1 MDVLASPTARIR
13 PNVADDPNF
22 NLVPRSTLYRLQLF
36 MMDIASP
43 WSRFCLDAAGLI
55 ALADINTVARRT
67 VLTGN
72 STWLDI
78 FVLCPGMHKQQ
89 NATDLNRGEY
99 PACAAMTTG
108 YVFRVENPAAVC
120 FLQRVGRTGHLTTL
134 NVEELPA
141 MSWWQKT
148 MHSFFDLN
156 TTSLVSITMY
166 VLATGL
172 TLLALLGLFHLRDV
186 WGCTAILIYI
196 LIRAINVYIIRAR
209 ASVDWKGA
217 KEDNEAGS
225 LMILLSQDRWIRMK
239 GSVSDLK
246 AVTSGQWLR
255 DVTATEDSLS
265 NCSTLL
271 IYLNVIVA
279 VNAEHHSKMLLI
291 VLLLCSAA
299 LLGIANL
306 SVESTGSFT
315 MAGRAIKT
323 SGKPKKYE
331 RRLHMAEELIKETN
345 RRDWAE
351 GLGMVKPESGHYTG
365 QPTM

>member
-1 MDVLASPTARIR
+1 MDVLASPTPSIH
-13 PNVADDPNF
+13 PNLADDPNF
-22 NLVPRSTLYRLQLF
+22 HLVPRSALFKLRLF
-36 MMDIASP
+36 MMDFLSP
-43 WSRFCLDAAGLI
+43 WSRFSLDAAGLI
-55 ALADINTVARRT
+55 VLADINTVARRT

-108 YVFRVENPAAVC
+108 YVFRVENPATVC
-120 FLQRVGRTGHLTTL
+120 FLQRVGRTGHLMTL
-134 NVEELPA
+134 NVQELPA

-148 MHSFFDLN
+148 MHFFFDLN
-156 TTSLVSITMY
+156 ATSMVSITTY

-172 TLLALLGLFHLRDV
+172 TLLALRDVLHLRDV
-186 WGCTAILIYI
+186 WGCSAILIYI

-209 ASVDWKGA
+209 SRVDWKGA

-255 DVTATEDSLS
+255 DMTATESSLAA
-265 NCSTLL
+265 CSTML

-279 VNAEHHSKMLLI
+279 ANAEHHSKMLLI
-291 VLLLCSAA
+291 VLLVCSAA

-306 SVESTGSFT
+306 SMESASSFS
-315 MAGRAIKT
+315 MAGRVIKAD
-323 SGKPKKYE
+323 GEPKMYE